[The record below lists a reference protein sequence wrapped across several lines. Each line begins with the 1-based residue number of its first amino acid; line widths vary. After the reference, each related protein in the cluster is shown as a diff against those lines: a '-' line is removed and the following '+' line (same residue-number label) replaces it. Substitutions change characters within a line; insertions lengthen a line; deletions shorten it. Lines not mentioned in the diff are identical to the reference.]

1 MNVIGAVWFLVP
13 ASVGPVVLLVLC
25 KGAIMILAV
34 QHAVQVFA
42 NLVVASTM
50 GLSLAIGVAGA
61 FNQRFPLDC
70 GTCQSGHFAVAAAAQ
85 LAPKLVLA
93 SAR

>member
-1 MNVIGAVWFLVP
+1 
-13 ASVGPVVLLVLC
+13 
-25 KGAIMILAV
+25 MILAV

-61 FNQRFPLDC
+61 FHQRFPLEC
-70 GTCQSGHFAVAAAAQ
+70 AACQSSQTAAMTAAKRT
-85 LAPKLVLA
+85 PRVVLA
-93 SAR
+93 SSR

>member
-1 MNVIGAVWFLVP
+1 
-13 ASVGPVVLLVLC
+13 
-25 KGAIMILAV
+25 MINAV

-61 FNQRFPLDC
+61 FQHRFPLEC
-70 GTCQSGHFAVAAAAQ
+70 ASCQSGMV
-85 LAPKLVLA
+85 PSLA
-93 SAR
+93 SVTNTPVILASN

>member
-1 MNVIGAVWFLVP
+1 
-13 ASVGPVVLLVLC
+13 
-25 KGAIMILAV
+25 MILAI

-61 FNQRFPLDC
+61 FQHRFPLDC
-70 GTCQSGHFAVAAAAQ
+70 GACQSVYAPAMAAAHPANIT
-85 LAPKLVLA
+85 LA
-93 SAR
+93 SAH

>member
-1 MNVIGAVWFLVP
+1 
-13 ASVGPVVLLVLC
+13 
-25 KGAIMILAV
+25 MILAV

-61 FNQRFPLDC
+61 FHQRFPLDC
-70 GTCQSGHFAVAAAAQ
+70 SSCQTSVMTAAVS
-85 LAPKLVLA
+85 APRLKLA
-93 SAR
+93 SSR

>member
-1 MNVIGAVWFLVP
+1 
-13 ASVGPVVLLVLC
+13 
-25 KGAIMILAV
+25 MILAV

-61 FNQRFPLDC
+61 FQQRFPLDC
-70 GTCQSGHFAVAAAAQ
+70 ATCQASVASTVIAAKSAPTLK
-85 LAPKLVLA
+85 LALIK
-93 SAR
+93 

>member
-1 MNVIGAVWFLVP
+1 
-13 ASVGPVVLLVLC
+13 
-25 KGAIMILAV
+25 MILAV

-61 FNQRFPLDC
+61 FQHRFPLDC
-70 GTCQSGHFAVAAAAQ
+70 AACQSTTLTATAV
-85 LAPKLVLA
+85 KVDRIVLA
-93 SAR
+93 STH